1 MVRSS
6 LGHEHG
12 GLYESVP
19 GFLAGVIFNCS
30 KSEQLKTGRG
40 VRSHDANDP
49 IEALAMEM
57 LEEFNALIKRY
68 NDKML

>member
-1 MVRSS
+1 MGATS
-6 LGHEHG
+6 
-12 GLYESVP
+12 
-19 GFLAGVIFNCS
+19 
-30 KSEQLKTGRG
+30 TGRG

-49 IEALAMEM
+49 IEAVAMEM